1 MKLPLGKLLI
11 VCVFLAGNK
20 YQNLCLKPSIVQ
32 TAPPRLSSISFPF
45 ILIICRQ
52 WDRCAAYR

>member
-32 TAPPRLSSISFPF
+32 TAPP
-45 ILIICRQ
+45 
-52 WDRCAAYR
+52 